1 MKRMVTLMLPTFAL
15 VMLGRFAQTG
25 PHFGQTIA
33 DDDGGGDGGDEDD
46 DGGT

>member
-1 MKRMVTLMLPTFAL
+1 MATLMLLTFAL
-15 VMLGRFAQTG
+15 VMLGRFAPAG

-33 DDDGGGDGGDEDD
+33 DDDGGGDGGDEHD